1 MTNLNLSLNTI
12 GDSGVA
18 SLSQA
23 LAANS
28 SLTNL
33 NLSKNE
39 ISASGAVFLSQGLT
53 VNYSLTILDLSN
65 NEISASGAASLSQ
78 ALAASSSLPIVDLS
92 DNEIRLLVRIFFPR
106 TFQPTPLLLNWIR
119 VMTRLDLL
127 VLLFLPSL
135 LKLSS

>member
-1 MTNLNLSLNTI
+1 MDKSEFELNTI

-39 ISASGAVFLSQGLT
+39 ISACGAVFLSQGLK
-53 VNYSLTILDLSN
+53 VNYSLTILDLSS
-65 NEISASGAASLSQ
+65 NEISASGAAVPGCCSQ
-78 ALAASSSLPIVDLS
+78 LISTYCGF
-92 DNEIRLLVRIFFPR
+92 E
-106 TFQPTPLLLNWIR
+106 
-119 VMTRLDLL
+119 
-127 VLLFLPSL
+127 
-135 LKLSS
+135 